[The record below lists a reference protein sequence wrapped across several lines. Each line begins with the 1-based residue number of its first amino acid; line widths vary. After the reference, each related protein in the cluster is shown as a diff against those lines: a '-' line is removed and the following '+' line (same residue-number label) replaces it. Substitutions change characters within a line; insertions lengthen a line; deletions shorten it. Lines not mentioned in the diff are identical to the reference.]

1 MKKGLLVAW
10 AAVLV
15 AIGGGAAAATY
26 HIGQDDRLPAGFSVG
41 GWEAGGLS
49 ADEALGELRG
59 RLAGL
64 EKMQVKAVASG
75 EDSSVGLPVKTV
87 QQLGL
92 RVSADEA
99 VEAMERY
106 RDRGWWDRAWMR
118 LISGER
124 GMSYPVELAWDDGVL
139 QREVQ
144 RAWGGAAGSQPKVA
158 TRVITADD
166 QVVYTREVVGR
177 EVDLKT
183 LAARVKEL
191 VPLSLAADV
200 AAEPRKI
207 ALPIIETIPKVTIAS
222 LKEEGI
228 DRKIAEFTTS
238 FATSAEGRSH
248 NVTAAA
254 KALND
259 TLLMPGDVFEYGKI
273 VDKADKE
280 YGYREAPVIVNGKLT
295 PGVGGGICQV
305 SSTLYNAILLAGLDV
320 VERRNHSIPVHY
332 LPPGLDATFADGYIN
347 FRFKNTT
354 EKQLLIRTVVQDKHV
369 TVKLF
374 GTLDEHVSYRT
385 ETKQV
390 KVVSPLVRYVS
401 NDTVTLGQE
410 QVLQRGEAGMVV
422 DTFRIKLLDGQ
433 EVSRER
439 LPRSSYR
446 AQDGLIAVNPEDPRL
461 KPQDTTPPPSGQEG
475 PVEPV

>member
-1 MKKGLLVAW
+1 MKKRLLVAW

-15 AIGGGAAAATY
+15 AIGGGAAAAAY

-49 ADEALGELRG
+49 ANEALGELRG

-64 EKMQVKAVASG
+64 EKMQVAAAASD
-75 EDSSVGLPVKTV
+75 EESSAGLPVKTV
-87 QQLGL
+87 RQLGL
-92 RVSADEA
+92 RVSADAA

-106 RDRGWWDRAWMR
+106 RDLGWWDRAWVR
-118 LISGER
+118 LISGEN
-124 GMSYPVELAWDDGVL
+124 GMSYPVELAWDDRVL
-139 QREVQ
+139 QREV
-144 RAWGGAAGSQPKVA
+144 RLAWGGAAGSQPKDA
-158 TRVITADD
+158 TRSITADD
-166 QVVYTREVVGR
+166 QVVYTREVVGK

-183 LAARVKEL
+183 LAARVKES
-191 VPLSLAADV
+191 VPESLTENEAGK
-200 AAEPRKI
+200 PRKI
-207 ALPIIETIPKVTIAS
+207 ALPIIETIPKVTLAS

-259 TLLMPGDVFEYGKI
+259 TLMMPGDVFEYGKI

-354 EKQLLIRTVVQDKHV
+354 GKQLLIRTVVQDKHV

-374 GTLDEHVSYRT
+374 GTLDEHVTYRT

-390 KVVSPLVRYVS
+390 KVVEPLIRYVG

-410 QVLQRGEAGMVV
+410 QVLQQGEGGMVV
-422 DTFRIKLLDGQ
+422 DTFRIKLVDGQ